1 MGQKEEL
8 EQANPKAALTSM
20 LSSGGTSSSKDG
32 TEQADGAPKISED
45 PRFAK
50 YFKMIAMGLSM
61 GAVKNA
67 IQRDQQDPSIMD
79 LDPGK
84 SLESQQSL
92 KSKDSDDIPL
102 KDDPI
107 YSKYFKMSKMGLPL
121 GAVQN
126 AMQRDGID
134 PSIMDLDPE
143 KSVASQLDTKEEPVD
158 DGPPLKDDP
167 TYVKYFKMLKM
178 GLPMGAV
185 KNAMERDGLNASIMH
200 LDPGKSV
207 ASQLEAEEEE
217 DEPVDDSPPLKEDP
231 TYVKYFKMMKM
242 GLPVGAVKNAI
253 QRDGLDPS
261 IMDLDPEKSI
271 ASQLNR
277 EEELLDDGP
286 PLKEDPTYVKYFKMV
301 KMGLPIGAVKNAI
314 QRDGLDPSV
323 MDLDPEKSVASQL
336 NREEELLDRGP
347 PLK

>member
-1 MGQKEEL
+1 MGSMLSKRAPPAEKPKIDPSQKEELEQADPRAALTSILSKRAVLEEESGNIPSSKEGTEQADPRAALMSALSKRAPPAKEPTMAPFQKEEL

-121 GAVQN
+121 GAVKNAMQRDGLDPSIMDLDPEKTVASQLGDEEDNGPPLKDDPLYSKYFKMSKMGLPLGAVQN

-200 LDPGKSV
+200 LDPG
-207 ASQLEAEEEE
+207 
-217 DEPVDDSPPLKEDP
+217 
-231 TYVKYFKMMKM
+231 
-242 GLPVGAVKNAI
+242 
-253 QRDGLDPS
+253 
-261 IMDLDPEKSI
+261 
-271 ASQLNR
+271 
-277 EEELLDDGP
+277 
-286 PLKEDPTYVKYFKMV
+286 
-301 KMGLPIGAVKNAI
+301 
-314 QRDGLDPSV
+314 
-323 MDLDPEKSVASQL
+323 
-336 NREEELLDRGP
+336 
-347 PLK
+347 

>member
-1 MGQKEEL
+1 MG
-8 EQANPKAALTSM
+8 
-20 LSSGGTSSSKDG
+20 
-32 TEQADGAPKISED
+32 
-45 PRFAK
+45 
-50 YFKMIAMGLSM
+50 
-61 GAVKNA
+61 
-67 IQRDQQDPSIMD
+67 
-79 LDPGK
+79 
-84 SLESQQSL
+84 
-92 KSKDSDDIPL
+92 
-102 KDDPI
+102 
-107 YSKYFKMSKMGLPL
+107 YFKMSKMGLPL

-143 KSVASQLDTKEEPVD
+143 KSVASQLDT
-158 DGPPLKDDP
+158 KDDP

-271 ASQLNR
+271 ASQLNI
-277 EEELLDDGP
+277 EEEPVDDGP

-336 NREEELLDRGP
+336 NREE
-347 PLK
+347 

>member
-200 LDPGKSV
+200 LDPG
-207 ASQLEAEEEE
+207 
-217 DEPVDDSPPLKEDP
+217 
-231 TYVKYFKMMKM
+231 
-242 GLPVGAVKNAI
+242 
-253 QRDGLDPS
+253 
-261 IMDLDPEKSI
+261 
-271 ASQLNR
+271 
-277 EEELLDDGP
+277 
-286 PLKEDPTYVKYFKMV
+286 
-301 KMGLPIGAVKNAI
+301 
-314 QRDGLDPSV
+314 
-323 MDLDPEKSVASQL
+323 
-336 NREEELLDRGP
+336 
-347 PLK
+347 